1 MSAGYEGRRRRF
13 PPPRRTTTLRWVL
26 VLIVAALAAWQFFSA
41 GREPPPPHEAG
52 ATALVQRVVD
62 GDTLLL
68 ADHTRIRLLGVDTP
82 ETKRPD
88 TPVEPFGPEASD
100 FTRAH
105 VEGRFVRLE
114 FDKERYDKYG
124 RVLAYVY
131 LNDWFLNEELIRAGM
146 GRAITNHPYSES
158 MKRRF
163 RAAEHE
169 AQRARLGIW
178 SDGVPVHHGRCHG
191 EVRTGSGR

>member
-1 MSAGYEGRRRRF
+1 MRRARRF
-13 PPPRRTTTLRWVL
+13 GPPRRVTLTRLAAVLFLASLALWRYFADEHAPPVFHEPGAKVL
-26 VLIVAALAAWQFFSA
+26 V
-41 GREPPPPHEAG
+41 E
-52 ATALVQRVVD
+52 RVVD
-62 GDTLLL
+62 GDTLRL
-68 ADHTRIRLLGVDTP
+68 ADRTRVRLIGVDTP

-88 TPVEPFGPEASD
+88 SPVEPFGPEASE

-114 FDKERYDKYG
+114 FDKERHDKYE

-131 LNDWFLNEELIRAGM
+131 LDDWFLNEELIRAGL

-163 RAAEHE
+163 RKAQQE
-169 AQRARLGIW
+169 AQRARRGIW
-178 SDGVPVHHGRCHG
+178 S
-191 EVRTGSGR
+191 VR